1 MIKVVAWDF
10 DGVLNRSW
18 AEGAETWA
26 RDFEAVTGAS
36 LQSYYE
42 HVFAD
47 GFHRIIAG
55 REDVLD
61 RVSSWVSKVGGRIG
75 PEELLAWWFAKDARP
90 DPETIE
96 LMEILAKRGTRQVI
110 ATNNEARRTAFIRD
124 QMGFGARVEM
134 IFASGHMGVMKPEP
148 TYFAHIVE
156 TLEVAPSDLL
166 LIDDREANVEAAVKA
181 GWQAFHFTIETR
193 GQLATL
199 LLSL

>member
-1 MIKVVAWDF
+1 VFKVVAWDF

-61 RVSSWVSKVGGRIG
+61 RVSGWVAKVDARMDA
-75 PEELLAWWFAKDARP
+75 EDLLAWWFAKDARP
-90 DPETIE
+90 DPETLA
-96 LMEILAKRGTRQVI
+96 LMDQLAARGVRQMI

-124 QMGFGARVEM
+124 EMGFGARVET
-134 IFASGHMGVMKPEP
+134 IFASGHMGVMKPDLA
-148 TYFAHIVE
+148 YFAHITD
-156 TLEVAPSDLL
+156 TLAVPPSDLI
-166 LIDDREANVEAAVKA
+166 LIDDRAANVEAAFKA
-181 GWQAFHFTIETR
+181 GWQAFHFSDETR
-193 GQLATL
+193 GM
-199 LLSL
+199 LSKRLRL